1 MSGSV
6 QENWTHKEALNLI
19 VGVHTG
25 FLQGVMRV
33 TGRGRE
39 ELKANAY
46 ICIF

>member
-1 MSGSV
+1 MR
-6 QENWTHKEALNLI
+6 EALNLT

-25 FLQGVMRV
+25 FQQEVMSV
-33 TGRGRE
+33 PGRGRE